1 MKKLRPRLYERW
13 TVEERFRLFMEALAR
28 GDESEIERLAST
40 TPKMARTF
48 LGVKYGDFIDAS
60 RLIVARL
67 ALDWMGISR
76 LLTKQKQ
83 AIKGLMLAQMLWEDG
98 FDLGGS
104 VLDHRSQKKHT
115 VEVIFH
121 ERFTFY
127 QTLQCEAEKIYLE
140 TTSLLKG
147 LYQGFL
153 QFCHEVQLRPEIL
166 LAWQPLLLVELK
178 EAESILGN
186 EVPANEDVANNILVQ
201 FHKMWPR

>member
-1 MKKLRPRLYERW
+1 MKKPRVRLYERL

-28 GDESEIERLAST
+28 GDESEIERLAKT

-48 LGVKYGDFIDAS
+48 LGAKYGDFIDAS

-67 ALDWMGISR
+67 AICWMETSR
-76 LLTKQKQ
+76 LLTNQEQ
-83 AIKGLMLAQMLWEDG
+83 AIKGLKLAQMGWEDG
-98 FDLGGS
+98 FDLGVS
-104 VLDHRSQKKHT
+104 VLDHRSQKKHA
-115 VEVIFH
+115 VEVTFH
-121 ERFTFY
+121 ERLGFY
-127 QTLQCEAEKIYLE
+127 QALQCEAEKNYLE

-147 LYQGFL
+147 VYQGFL
-153 QFCHEVQLRPEIL
+153 QFCHEVQFKPEIF

-186 EVPANEDVANNILVQ
+186 EVPANEDVASSVLVL